1 MTADKENDMR
11 TNATFTNHG
20 AGARKV
26 ALAAL
31 AAFST
36 ACASGGGA
44 PPVIG
49 PEAEA
54 AFAALAGDW
63 VLNESISTAQIEMPP
78 VTTSSAGASPF
89 QAAARQRA
97 AFMVFMDRP
106 AGLTLRVDAEAMAYV
121 PSTGE
126 SIEVPKSG
134 RAVSRQVNRQI
145 IRTRVFWEEG
155 RLGLQHDIDVWRV
168 RETLD
173 LVNGRLEV
181 TRTIRITGE
190 TWPPI
195 VLRYDRDEGK

>member
-1 MTADKENDMR
+1 MNT
-11 TNATFTNHG
+11 TFPF
-20 AGARKV
+20 R
-26 ALAAL
+26 ALPGGRAAL
-31 AAFST
+31 AGMVVFAS

-44 PPVIG
+44 PAVIG

-54 AFAALAGDW
+54 AFAGVAGDW
-63 VLNESISTAQIEMPP
+63 VLNESLSTPQIEMPP

-97 AFMVFMDRP
+97 AFMVFMDRSG
-106 AGLTLRVDAEAMAYV
+106 GLTLRVDAEALAYV

-134 RAVSRQVNRQI
+134 KAVSRQVNRQI
-145 IRTRVFWEEG
+145 VRTRVFWEEG
-155 RLGLQHDIDVWRV
+155 GLGLQHDLDAWRV
-168 RETLD
+168 RETLG

-181 TRTIRITGE
+181 TRTIRISGR
-190 TWPPI
+190 TWPPV